1 MWPHAIIFVRL
12 SLRAMDSILVSTPL
26 WENNVGSETRPVN
39 NVTKSLPFS
48 AFRCHRKARS
58 KSGRRW
64 RCRDEADAAKTELR
78 ESLLN
83 ESFPSAHS
91 AVFFFS
97 LQTRHNQTFANANT
111 TCQQQQSNA
120 FSFSKIKEEPVDVEL
135 GADATLPT
143 AAEGIKTEAK
153 GDEVGTRGKNTYFY
167 IEKNSMAQKYT
178 KCLIKIG
185 IFSLISRS
193 VHIFMLKC
201 ETKAR

>member
-12 SLRAMDSILVSTPL
+12 SLSAMDLILVSTPL
-26 WENNVGSETRPVN
+26 WENNIGSETRPVN

-48 AFRCHRKARS
+48 AFCCHRKARS

-64 RCRDEADAAKTELR
+64 RCRGEADAAKTELR

-97 LQTRHNQTFANANT
+97 LSKRDTTKLLQGANANP

-153 GDEVGTRGKNTYFY
+153 GDEVGTREKNTYFY
-167 IEKNSMAQKYT
+167 IEKIPWHKN
-178 KCLIKIG
+178 IPN
-185 IFSLISRS
+185 
-193 VHIFMLKC
+193 V
-201 ETKAR
+201 